1 MSDEFLHTKDIDD
14 MGTTV
19 VGQTSQEDI
28 TLIINWVNE
37 IKLETTREFALAE
50 LSKKRDTFSD
60 MALYIWY
67 SPGIVTCL

>member
-1 MSDEFLHTKDIDD
+1 MNDD
-14 MGTTV
+14 YRDFEDNINTSTT
-19 VGQTSQEDI
+19 QTSHEDI
-28 TLIINWVNE
+28 CLIINWVNDL
-37 IKLETTREFALAE
+37 KNETTRETALVE